1 VPERA
6 DFSTVFSK
14 LKAILQPY
22 ASKLVVIADTDDGYS
37 LETRHIMKNK
47 KPLYFGGVRRG
58 KNYVSFYLM
67 SVYATPD
74 LLKGM
79 SPDLKKRM
87 QGKSCFNFKTVE
99 EPLFQEL
106 ATLTKAGFKKF
117 SDEKF
122 IAVLREL
129 Q

>member
-1 VPERA
+1 MPERA

-47 KPLYFGGVRRG
+47 KPLYFGGVRKG

-74 LLKGM
+74 LE
-79 SPDLKKRM
+79 R
-87 QGKSCFNFKTVE
+87 TV
-99 EPLFQEL
+99 
-106 ATLTKAGFKKF
+106 A
-117 SDEKF
+117 
-122 IAVLREL
+122 EL
-129 Q
+129 QGSLGVRAAPAAPGGRGR